1 MAKSYPLVI
10 ASCRGGRNDSD
21 PPEMLPEDQCVE
33 ALNVDWWEGTV
44 ANKRQGSTA
53 LASTFSSGG
62 PFVGVIGS
70 LLRHVPGSDETAA
83 ELWGFDGSA
92 TPVVGRLAASTQFVA
107 PTMVDNLADAAAAFS
122 VTSASLN
129 GMLFLAYDSAQ
140 NRLHVW
146 DPSDSKV
153 RRVGLATP
161 DPPTVATQG
170 GSGLTFTRY
179 YRIRTVDISGSDT
192 KRRSEASTAVSITI
206 TDDTG
211 VTVTRP
217 TLPTNEDETHWE
229 VEYADAAAGPWY
241 RAGQIVS
248 ATTTYSDTASAI
260 STTNLSASALINLPP
275 PSPRYIVAND
285 NRLVMAGSFE
295 TSGGY
300 VTPKDTRVWWTP
312 VLGSNDVG
320 DAERLVLTTSAA
332 LGKAYLDVEAA
343 VTGLGLLGST
353 VYVFSYR
360 RIWILEPTGQSVA
373 PYRRFSLDTGGIGCI
388 HHKTIVQA
396 EDENGAPCLYFLS
409 HKGPYRIGPNGL
421 QYLGGD
427 NETLWATVTLASTT
441 VVGHGVYHSD
451 KHQVWWWVATG
462 GADPTIRIVF
472 DTKLGQTTAGDAVRK
487 GWAYHTGAG
496 ARARCSVMFSN
507 TVGATMS
514 RDLKPYIGQTDTG
527 NAIWKC
533 DSTATND
540 AGTNFQAYVDTRE
553 YGRIG
558 ANHSLRDGTLIG
570 QVASGVTVTVT
581 ARSDFG
587 LEGSA
592 TGTALLTAAGSETRT
607 QKRLE
612 GLQTAGVGT
621 FAFRIGDSAAAS
633 NQWTVDAVLANVT
646 EQEPKS

>member
-53 LASTFSSGG
+53 LATTFSSGG

-83 ELWGFDGSA
+83 ELWGFDGSS
-92 TPVVGRLAASTQFVA
+92 TPIVGRLAASTQFVA

-146 DPSDSKV
+146 DPSDTKV

-170 GSGLTFTRY
+170 GSGLSFTRY

-192 KRRSEASTAVSITI
+192 KRRSEASTSVSITI

-241 RAGQIVS
+241 RASQVVS
-248 ATTTYSDTASAI
+248 ATTTYSDTASAV

-514 RDLKPYIGQTDTG
+514 RDLKPYIGQTDNG
-527 NAIWKC
+527 NTIWKC

-570 QVASGVTVTVT
+570 QVASGVTITVT

-621 FAFRIGDSAAAS
+621 FALRIGDSAAAS